1 MNDKSRWMRF
11 FMDNGVYDLGQMK
24 EQYNSFQTGGFMDR
38 LKSAMG
44 KSSHPQVVYW
54 DKVGKT
60 DFNEPQIEFG
70 GSDGFGGAGSY
81 GEWGDVDYVRNTP
94 IPPVLETFN
103 DAFARARKA
112 GQATFWFDGKLYNT
126 EIDPNYKSNP
136 RAENRTQMLTLPMNQ
151 RDVFTNKGVQL
162 QDSTRVEPY
171 YGQIPGWIERETI
184 DDKVKETYIG
194 PEPKWPN
201 EYKSG
206 GSIHIKHP
214 GRLTAL
220 KKRTGKTEA
229 ELWATGNKD
238 YRRMITFARNSR
250 KWKHQDGGYLDDI
263 IWDNMGQWSHPGRI
277 TGITGTKNGTD
288 ITMNGVAD
296 YLIGKDNLGN
306 VKFMKPGRNYHFPG
320 SSVVEYPLKYQFGG
334 LFKKKPQV
342 NYLYSTYGLNDYGQP
357 RYDGSYDNPVFG
369 YQPLSGINQ
378 SIGRDYSMPDY
389 STAAIV
395 KTPMYMVEKPES
407 NIDKAVLA
415 KKFAA
420 DFILQDGIENT
431 MNSKYYDKKLDRWI
445 PQDSVEGG
453 AKTIGKG
460 LKMNNTNAN
469 WYKILNKQGYL
480 TNAQMEAGV
489 LEMVDKFYDRA
500 RKTYDNRIG
509 AGSFDQLD
517 PNKRAILIDY
527 AYNGV
532 LNKFNNFMD
541 AVAADDKEKILN
553 NYTRYT
559 GGKKL
564 GKRNDETL
572 NWINSIWPDTYQYG
586 GLIKPF
592 SYTDIPVVRYGFGGY
607 SYI

>member
-1 MNDKSRWMRF
+1 MWKDLNMNDKSRWMRF

-38 LKSAMG
+38 LKSAMS

-70 GSDGFGGAGSY
+70 GSGGFGGAGSY

-94 IPPVLETFN
+94 IPPVFETFN

-136 RAENRTQMLTLPMNQ
+136 RAENRTQILTLPMNQ
-151 RDVFTNKGVQL
+151 REVFTNKGVQL
-162 QDSTRVEPY
+162 QDSTIVEPY
-171 YGQIPGWIERETI
+171 YGQMPGWIERETI

-263 IWDNMGQWSHPGRI
+263 IWDNMGQWSHPGQI
-277 TGITGTKNGTD
+277 TGITGTKDGTD

-306 VKFMKPGRNYHFPG
+306 IKFMKPGMDYHFPG

-334 LFKKKPQV
+334 LFKKKETP
-342 NYLYSTYGLNDYGQP
+342 NYIYTTYGLNSQGDATFA
-357 RYDGSYDNPVFG
+357 GSYNNPIFG

-389 STAAIV
+389 GAVAYTSYPIYMNEEPAGQVVSTFDPV
-395 KTPMYMVEKPES
+395 TLRNRQMYAES
-407 NIDKAVLA
+407 AGNPRA
-415 KKFAA
+415 KSHAGAQGLFQIMPDTLKWYQEQTK
-420 DFILQDGIENT
+420 DYGDV
-431 MNSKYYDKKLDRWI
+431 YDPIYNER
-445 PQDSVEGG
+445 VR
-453 AKTIGKG
+453 
-460 LKMNNTNAN
+460 N
-469 WYKILNKQGYL
+469 WYMDWINARPLLQREDINEIEKQRIAIASYNRGYNAVKNIYNKYGDDWLNHLPKETRDYV
-480 TNAQMEAGV
+480 NFI
-489 LEMVDKFYDRA
+489 VDKVDSGGGRTNKAYDDW
-500 RKTYDNRIG
+500 Y
-509 AGSFDQLD
+509 
-517 PNKRAILIDY
+517 NK
-527 AYNGV
+527 G
-532 LNKFNNFMD
+532 NKYI
-541 AVAADDKEKILN
+541 K
-553 NYTRYT
+553 
-559 GGKKL
+559 
-564 GKRNDETL
+564 
-572 NWINSIWPDTYQYG
+572 QYG